1 MNNIKKSQKKASE
14 ELKMRVYSTVNTM
27 ITNGENINFY
37 TVSKKAE
44 VSRTFLY
51 KHDDIRRIIE
61 RNRFTKLSKQ
71 ELQKEL
77 SKMRIELLLLEIEN
91 DELKESPKS

>member
-14 ELKMRVYSTVNTM
+14 ELKMHVYSTVNTM
-27 ITNGENINFY
+27 IANGENINFY

-51 KHDDIRRIIE
+51 KHDDTRRIIE
-61 RNRFTKLSKQ
+61 QNRFTKLSKQ

-77 SKMRIELLLLEIEN
+77 SKMRTELLLLEIKN
-91 DELKESPKS
+91 DELKESTKS